1 MLAKD
6 VMTTSVVTVKPDTEV
21 SAIAQLLLERG
32 ISAVPVEDASGDLV
46 GIVSEGDLIRR
57 TETGTDKEGSWWLH
71 AIATS
76 SELSRTYV
84 KTHGRHAKDV
94 MTRRVITAGPDTPLA
109 EIAALLEKNGIKRVV
124 IIDDGKLVG
133 IVSRANL
140 LHGLAA
146 QRTAPVSMNDAALRK
161 SILEELRTAG
171 VRDGYLNVVVSDGKI
186 RLWGSVETSEEKR
199 ALSVVVENAAGDKA
213 WEDNVRV
220 VPAMV
225 ARSLWA

>member
-6 VMTTSVVTVKPDTEV
+6 VMTTSVVTVKPNTEV
-21 SAIAQLLLERG
+21 SAIAQILLERG
-32 ISAVPVEDASGDLV
+32 ISAVPVENASGDLV

-94 MTRRVITAGPDTPLA
+94 MTHRVITAGPDTPLA
-109 EIAALLEKNGIKRVV
+109 EIAALLEKNRIKRVA
-124 IIDDGKLVG
+124 IIDDGRLVG

-140 LHGLAA
+140 LQGLAA
-146 QRTAPVSMNDAALRK
+146 QRTAPVSMDDAALRK

-171 VRDGYLNVVVSDGKI
+171 VRDGYLNVVVSGGKI

-199 ALSVVVENAAGDKA
+199 ALSVVVENAAGEGA
-213 WEDNVRV
+213 WEDNVRI
-220 VPAMV
+220 VPPMV